1 MRPRGILKGLCSPQ
15 ETKTGAVACEIYW
28 SEANPLFVLKGN
40 IGAINALRF
49 SSDEKFMAT
58 AKSIYYV
65 HIYDVERGF
74 EFEQEI
80 DFFGKTSGIS
90 FSPETKKFFIG
101 VSPCSTHDTSFPT
114 YDLEGD
120 DLVDED
126 DDDTVY
132 CF

>member
-1 MRPRGILKGLCSPQ
+1 VWHPEGLMFTTWYQDRSCR
-15 ETKTGAVACEIYW
+15 VWDIR
-28 SEANPLFVLKGN
+28 SEAHSLFVLKGN
-40 IGAINALRF
+40 IGAIDVFHF